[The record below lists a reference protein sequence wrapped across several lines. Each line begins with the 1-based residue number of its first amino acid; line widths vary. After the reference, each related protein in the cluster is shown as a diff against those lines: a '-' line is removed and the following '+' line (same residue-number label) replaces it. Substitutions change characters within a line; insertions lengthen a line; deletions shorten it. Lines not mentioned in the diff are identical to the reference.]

1 VSVKKIIYRDSSFP
15 WLFFSSLL
23 LRSFPTILLLAVRLG
38 QTFMMRSLTST
49 LPFFSLTFATLSHNL
64 LPRQISN
71 QYGITLPIYNDLA
84 HQHYLVNITV
94 GTPPNLYT
102 VMFDTGSTDFWLP
115 AWNSSGCAP
124 NPCKPG
130 TFNPAASETAVDIN
144 IPFNVSYGLT
154 PGSGMLGEYYNDS
167 VSLGSAALTR
177 QTVRLPSST
186 STSHIT

>member
-1 VSVKKIIYRDSSFP
+1 MAAFLSSF
-15 WLFFSSLL
+15 
-23 LRSFPTILLLAVRLG
+23 LRSLQSCITHILPLATRLG
-38 QTFMMRSLTST
+38 QSFTMRSLIST
-49 LPFFSLTFATLSHNL
+49 LPFLSLVSATPSQKP

-71 QYGITLPIYNDLA
+71 PYGITLPIYNDLA
-84 HQHYLVNITV
+84 HQHYLINITV

-102 VMFDTGSTDFWLP
+102 VMLDTGSTDFWLP

-130 TFNPAASETAVDIN
+130 TFNPAASETAVDIK

-154 PGSGMLGEYYNDS
+154 PGSGMLGEYYNETI
-167 VSLGSAALTR
+167 SLGSATLTR
-177 QTVRLPSST
+177 QTVILSNSM